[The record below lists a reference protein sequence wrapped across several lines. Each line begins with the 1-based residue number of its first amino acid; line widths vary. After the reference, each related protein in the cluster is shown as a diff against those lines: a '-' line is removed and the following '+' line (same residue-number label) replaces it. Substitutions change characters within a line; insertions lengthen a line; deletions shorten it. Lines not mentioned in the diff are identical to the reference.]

1 VVFFWLSEAEA
12 NEVVSTYHVTATL
25 ACANQRSVWLWD
37 QTEQCCNFEIGAPFN
52 IFKGFYDFSSNNVRV
67 FAIFVRL
74 LRFKRP
80 ADFLNYGGFTNLNL
94 VSGGELGTLSEV
106 DLVEVERPE
115 RWLKVD
121 CRA

>member
-1 VVFFWLSEAEA
+1 M
-12 NEVVSTYHVTATL
+12 
-25 ACANQRSVWLWD
+25 
-37 QTEQCCNFEIGAPFN
+37 
-52 IFKGFYDFSSNNVRV
+52 

-115 RWLKVD
+115 R
-121 CRA
+121 